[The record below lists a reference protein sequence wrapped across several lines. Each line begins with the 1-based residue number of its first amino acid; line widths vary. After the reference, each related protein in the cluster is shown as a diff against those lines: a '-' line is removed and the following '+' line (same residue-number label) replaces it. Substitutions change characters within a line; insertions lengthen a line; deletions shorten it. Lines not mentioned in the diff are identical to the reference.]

1 MPPEF
6 TNKNITAGGILS
18 AQVTIVDDDC
28 VTVTMTTDKVTVTE
42 GSDLPLNIRVIG
54 DFEEDFEVALVLV
67 DGSASG
73 TYV

>member
-6 TNKNITAGGILS
+6 TNKNITAGRMS
-18 AQVTIVDDDC
+18 TDVTIDDDDC

-54 DFEEDFEVALVLV
+54 DFEEDFEVALVLMN
-67 DGSASG
+67 GSASG
-73 TYV
+73 TY